1 MAAHLYWRLN
11 FASPTNGSNPAV
23 AEIAM
28 HTTVGGSNVCTG
40 GTAGGTNINGSFPA
54 TNAFD
59 GNTATDCQT
68 TAAASTIS
76 YQFASAQAIVEYT
89 VTSSASLAASFA
101 PDTWTF
107 EFSDNGTTWT
117 VAHYV
122 RNQVGWATTETRTFA
137 VSEIGNA
144 YLKAKLAAVQT
155 TTPVGNGA
163 RLLAMRSA
171 GTATTVS
178 GTVSVLG
185 TATAGIIVVAYDK
198 LSRAPIG
205 QAVSNGSGNYSI
217 NCGGFTNVYVCAFDP
232 TSYQMIGY
240 DEVIPG

>member
-1 MAAHLYWRLN
+1 MATHLYWRLN

-59 GNTATDCQT
+59 GNTGTDCQT
-68 TAAASTIS
+68 TSSSSTIS

-122 RNQVGWATTETRTFA
+122 RNQVGWAATETRTFA

-144 YLKAKLAAVQT
+144 YLKAQLAAVQT

-171 GTATTVS
+171 GTATTVN
-178 GTVSVLG
+178 GVVSVLG
-185 TATAGIIVVAYDK
+185 AVTAGIIVVAYDK
-198 LSRAPIG
+198 ASRMPIG
-205 QAVSNGSGNYSI
+205 RAVSAADGSYSI
-217 NCGGFTNVYVCAFDP
+217 NCGGFTNVYVEAFDP

-240 DEVIPG
+240 DEVTPG